1 MKKTILLLLM
11 SIAITGLNAQNLM
24 VNGDLESWDNSTT
37 PTGWDVFDNVTQDD
51 VVVFE
56 GIYSA
61 AQMSDN
67 SSQKLRQDVYNIV
80 GGQEYTISY
89 YYLDNSTTAKTRIW
103 SYWMDN
109 GTYLDDDEEVLRP
122 SEYSVENSEWQ
133 HYSVTLTAPLTANEF
148 RFDVRTYK
156 QDGAFGGIN
165 YFDDFS
171 VSGQTVIYPEP
182 SNYPSDFSAAVSGL
196 SIDVTWTDATGD
208 QLPTGYLILGEQ
220 TANPVFVIPTD
231 GIPVDND
238 MDWSDGKVAVNVG
251 YGVGNYLFSAL
262 STNQAYSFIIF
273 PFTNTG
279 SNIDYKNDGT
289 PPQTSGTTSDVTMIL
304 QEPFNSDLGV
314 FSSYSVTG
322 DQEWEWADY
331 GDPPGC
337 AKGSGYSGGPVVNED
352 WLISPELDLEG
363 FSNITFSFDHA
374 RNYGTNDGLEIV
386 ISSDY
391 SGSGDPN
398 NANWDLLTSSFSF
411 PVTGTWTF
419 MDAGTADIT
428 SYASDAV
435 YLAYIYTST
444 SDDAATWEIDNV
456 EVLGIMS
463 TGIIDNSMNQI
474 ALFPNPASNLVNIE
488 SDSDGELSIYSIGGK
503 LLVSNHVSIG
513 NNSIDISELNA
524 GLYIVRTFVKDGTSQ
539 YGKLLVK

>member
-171 VSGQTVIYPEP
+171 VSGQTV
-182 SNYPSDFSAAVSGL
+182 
-196 SIDVTWTDATGD
+196 
-208 QLPTGYLILGEQ
+208 
-220 TANPVFVIPTD
+220 
-231 GIPVDND
+231 
-238 MDWSDGKVAVNVG
+238 
-251 YGVGNYLFSAL
+251 
-262 STNQAYSFIIF
+262 
-273 PFTNTG
+273 
-279 SNIDYKNDGT
+279 
-289 PPQTSGTTSDVTMIL
+289 
-304 QEPFNSDLGV
+304 
-314 FSSYSVTG
+314 
-322 DQEWEWADY
+322 
-331 GDPPGC
+331 
-337 AKGSGYSGGPVVNED
+337 
-352 WLISPELDLEG
+352 
-363 FSNITFSFDHA
+363 
-374 RNYGTNDGLEIV
+374 
-386 ISSDY
+386 
-391 SGSGDPN
+391 
-398 NANWDLLTSSFSF
+398 
-411 PVTGTWTF
+411 
-419 MDAGTADIT
+419 
-428 SYASDAV
+428 
-435 YLAYIYTST
+435 
-444 SDDAATWEIDNV
+444 
-456 EVLGIMS
+456 
-463 TGIIDNSMNQI
+463 
-474 ALFPNPASNLVNIE
+474 
-488 SDSDGELSIYSIGGK
+488 
-503 LLVSNHVSIG
+503 
-513 NNSIDISELNA
+513 
-524 GLYIVRTFVKDGTSQ
+524 
-539 YGKLLVK
+539 

>member
-1 MKKTILLLLM
+1 
-11 SIAITGLNAQNLM
+11 M

-182 SNYPSDFSAAVSGL
+182 SNYPSDFSTAVSGL